1 MIKMDYAEDDI
12 VIVLRYIETLYIRN
26 CVVSG
31 YVANKYEIEFSQI
44 AFQISNDSSFS
55 IELIIERI
63 KKMIV
68 SNEIFR
74 SNFLNLTVSAKY
86 GKILLR
92 ELNDRFEPE
101 IQIRKDNIKI
111 HLEHIMP
118 KKLNED
124 WKIDEELHKNYLN
137 RIGNLTLLGQEY
149 NRKIQNFNFS
159 KKKEKYTESKIQITN
174 DLVSY
179 DKWDIED
186 IEKRQEDLYVK
197 ALEIWSL
204 DI

>member
-1 MIKMDYAEDDI
+1 MDYAEDDI